1 MTLGFELGFQVKATE
16 CWLAGGGTGAVT
28 GVVGGGVP
36 VGVPADGVTVKVAT
50 LVIVAS
56 AELVA
61 VTLIVV
67 AIDTLGAVNK
77 PEVVTVPAV
86 VDQVTAALGELLMVA
101 VNCCF
106 APDTSFAV
114 NGEVSTLPAWAGW
127 AAVPD
132 LAAGIEPP
140 PQPVSTNVMIEMS
153 TANRRLLRC
162 VTRK

>member
-1 MTLGFELGFQVKATE
+1 MTLGFPLGFQVKATE
-16 CWLAGGGTGAVT
+16 CCVAGGAAT
-28 GVVGGGVP
+28 GVVTGRVP
-36 VGVPADGVTVKVAT
+36 VGGPADGVIVKVAT

-67 AIDTLGAVNK
+67 ATDTLGAVNK

-114 NGEVSTLPAWAGW
+114 RGEVSTLPACAGW
-127 AAVPD
+127 AGTPD

-140 PQPVSTNVMIEMS
+140 PQPVSTNVMIERS
-153 TANRRLLRC
+153 AANRSFLRC